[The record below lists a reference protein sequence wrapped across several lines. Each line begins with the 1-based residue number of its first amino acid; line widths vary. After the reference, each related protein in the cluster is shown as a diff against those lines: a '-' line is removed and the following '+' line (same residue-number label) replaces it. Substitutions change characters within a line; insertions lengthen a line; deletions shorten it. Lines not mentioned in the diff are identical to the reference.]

1 MDKIVRM
8 YLIWSERLDPHGTY
22 RVRSF
27 PHIGA
32 LEDFLLALDSTN
44 VKSVKILSGILLEER
59 ESE

>member
-1 MDKIVRM
+1 MDKSVRI
-8 YLIWSERLDPHGTY
+8 YLIWSEERDPIGTS

-59 ESE
+59 E